1 MKKNFVKRFVK
12 ILTIGLF
19 CLSAIIFAGCG
30 ETENVVRVDGIEISK
45 KNIYLAEGQTAV
57 ISAQVFPFNAN
68 NQNYTFESNNESV
81 ATCENG
87 FVVAKKA
94 GDAVISVYSEEGGY
108 KDSCNVLVAR
118 ASDNLELNNFNN
130 LNMPPKELKPIYD
143 EYSKTQKTSA
153 TPMNTNEPL
162 TLKHI
167 RNYATKKINKEIQ
180 DEVLAGSNVL
190 NEIKNEFQLF
200 VNDLSNQKDMMKNLY
215 SGGQNSFV
223 NAFDN
228 LHNAMI
234 ENMQNINN
242 EMIAQI
248 DNLNQKI
255 ESGEYAVDSKEI
267 NGVTFVVISNSN
279 QPE

>member
-1 MKKNFVKRFVK
+1 
-12 ILTIGLF
+12 
-19 CLSAIIFAGCG
+19 
-30 ETENVVRVDGIEISK
+30 
-45 KNIYLAEGQTAV
+45 
-57 ISAQVFPFNAN
+57 
-68 NQNYTFESNNESV
+68 
-81 ATCENG
+81 
-87 FVVAKKA
+87 
-94 GDAVISVYSEEGGY
+94 
-108 KDSCNVLVAR
+108 
-118 ASDNLELNNFNN
+118 
-130 LNMPPKELKPIYD
+130 
-143 EYSKTQKTSA
+143 
-153 TPMNTNEPL
+153 
-162 TLKHI
+162 
-167 RNYATKKINKEIQ
+167 
-180 DEVLAGSNVL
+180 
-190 NEIKNEFQLF
+190 
-200 VNDLSNQKDMMKNLY
+200 MMKNLY